1 MTPADFARWRK
12 AMSLN
17 RTQAAEALGVSR
29 NMPAKY
35 EAGTFRLVV
44 RESSYGLGEFYSL
57 EDDHGV
63 IEVAN
68 SHEDAVARI
77 KQIEGRLAA

>member
-1 MTPADFARWRK
+1 MALLISSADLALAL
-12 AMSLN
+12 AM
-17 RTQAAEALGVSR
+17 
-29 NMPAKY
+29 

>member
-1 MTPADFARWRK
+1 MALLISSAD
-12 AMSLN
+12 L
-17 RTQAAEALGVSR
+17 AL
-29 NMPAKY
+29 ALAL

-57 EDDHGV
+57 EDDHGG

-68 SHEDAVARI
+68 SHEEAVTRI
-77 KQIEGRLAA
+77 KQVEEALS

>member
-1 MTPADFARWRK
+1 MALLISSAD
-12 AMSLN
+12 L
-17 RTQAAEALGVSR
+17 AL
-29 NMPAKY
+29 ALAL

-68 SHEDAVARI
+68 SHEEAVTRI
-77 KQIEGRLAA
+77 KQVEEALS